1 MARTLIDL
9 KKDKTFHSLKESIEA
24 NHRKNKEEVQ
34 LLDKEA
40 KFEKNVRDLNHRL
53 IAGQN
58 QGNKKANSCLEKIA
72 HLKDLFHDAM
82 LQGRMEMYYI
92 KQWEKSRQEQNE
104 MRSNKNEQELTARSQ
119 RLAKLKQSEQRANAE
134 VMAYLESAILNLE
147 LKINEWIIFYERS
160 IEEKDESLLI
170 LTIEK
175 ERNMIR
181 KNELQKLY
189 DEHKE
194 EINKYLKHRELKRQE
209 IERKAFINSMATRL
223 QTWWRGIMYRH
234 KLERNSPRKKKKA
247 KKDRKN
253 KSLGK
258 SRCVAIIFVN
268 AVLLVT
274 GVGQSKVLRM
284 RCLAC
289 MLPFLY
295 MGLFLQLVR
304 CAEIGMMSDVRA
316 PQHACILSIYH
327 LRGKMSSNAVGCL
340 QEFCMKYNFNFPT
353 YLVTNE
359 SGSPHAKIFTV
370 TCQVGDHVT
379 TALQPNPGAEYKD
392 HDNASANK
400 LPSLDGVNTVGRLQE
415 MAQAKKWK
423 MPLYQERGTI
433 NSLQC
438 VKCTFQDI
446 TTEGWSTTK
455 KEAKK
460 KAAAEMLAQL
470 NVSQSFGSTSPLG
483 SPITSTTTSASEITN
498 PTIVDVFNI
507 PVSDH
512 LIDLGITTDNE
523 VSLNITTEEMVNTQ
537 ATFQEKN
544 L

>member
-1 MARTLIDL
+1 MAIIKHLLPLIDKSSHESGEYQSLEERFAVENTPKLFDPGQRTKSFLTYRMKIQRDRTLIELVLRRTLIDL

-34 LLDKEA
+34 LLDKES
-40 KFEKNVRDLNHRL
+40 KFKKNVLDLNHSL

-72 HLKDLFHDAM
+72 HLKDLFHDTM

-134 VMAYLESAILNLE
+134 VMAYLQSANLNLE
-147 LKINEWIIFYERS
+147 LKINEWINFYERS

-194 EINKYLKHRELKRQE
+194 EINKYLKHRELKRHE

-223 QTWWRGIMYRH
+223 QTWWRGI
-234 KLERNSPRKKKKA
+234 
-247 KKDRKN
+247 
-253 KSLGK
+253 
-258 SRCVAIIFVN
+258 I
-268 AVLLVT
+268 
-274 GVGQSKVLRM
+274 
-284 RCLAC
+284 
-289 MLPFLY
+289 
-295 MGLFLQLVR
+295 
-304 CAEIGMMSDVRA
+304 
-316 PQHACILSIYH
+316 
-327 LRGKMSSNAVGCL
+327 KMSSNAVGCL

-379 TALQPNPGAEYKD
+379 TEKLRFTFLPIVKL
-392 HDNASANK
+392 ASLRRCQVKTANVEEWGDYDLRSHIQRSTRPK
-400 LPSLDGVNTVGRLQE
+400 MYVNNKQCWPTVQSPKSTNTGLP
-415 MAQAKKWK
+415 
-423 MPLYQERGTI
+423 
-433 NSLQC
+433 
-438 VKCTFQDI
+438 
-446 TTEGWSTTK
+446 
-455 KEAKK
+455 
-460 KAAAEMLAQL
+460 
-470 NVSQSFGSTSPLG
+470 
-483 SPITSTTTSASEITN
+483 
-498 PTIVDVFNI
+498 
-507 PVSDH
+507 PVED
-512 LIDLGITTDNE
+512 
-523 VSLNITTEEMVNTQ
+523 
-537 ATFQEKN
+537 
-544 L
+544 